1 LIGTSSTDPDQ
12 AGEGVEIS
20 NGGELSYIAFYRCDC
35 PVSRDAGRRPT
46 RPVLVPGRDYV
57 VIALA
62 SDLAC
67 DAKEDQESPFQFQ
80 H

>member
-20 NGGELSYIAFYRCDC
+20 NGGELSYIAFDRGDC
-35 PVSRDAGRRPT
+35 PVPKDAGRRPT
-46 RPVLVPGRDYV
+46 RPIFVLGRDFV
-57 VIALA
+57 VFASA
-62 SDLAC
+62 SDLPC
-67 DAKEDQESPFQFQ
+67 DAKEDQEPPFQFQ